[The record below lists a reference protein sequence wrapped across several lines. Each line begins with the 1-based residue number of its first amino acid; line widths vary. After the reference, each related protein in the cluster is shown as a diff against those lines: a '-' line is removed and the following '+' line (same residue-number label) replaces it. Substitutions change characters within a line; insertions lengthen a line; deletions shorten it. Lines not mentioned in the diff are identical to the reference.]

1 MHLKMTPAN
10 EQEWLEALNK
20 RADKLGYQIEP
31 SVKKLG
37 YCLWRSWPGVGRH
50 MVLGRDGDVTLD
62 AIAQKLDEI
71 EPRDHAVPAPP
82 ACGPDLEVVNHHARA
97 RPDTSAPAA
106 AVPQSSPRGG
116 DDQEK
121 PIRPSPRKPSART
134 VLTKASQAPL
144 HLTALYAGRRYDD
157 EVRVSQWRSLN

>member
-1 MHLKMTPAN
+1 MAN
-10 EQEWLEALNK
+10 EQEKLAALMM
-20 RADKLGYQIEP
+20 RANKLGHQIEP

-37 YCLWRSWPGVGRH
+37 YCLWQSWPGVGRY
-50 MVLGRDGDVTLD
+50 MVLGRNDNDGVTLD

-71 EPRDHAVPAPP
+71 EAREHAVPAPP
-82 ACGPDLEVVNHHARA
+82 GCGPDLEVVNHHARA
-97 RPDTSAPAA
+97 RPDTPAPAA

-121 PIRPSPRKPSART
+121 PIHPSPRKPSART

-144 HLTALYAGRRYDD
+144 HLTALYAGRCYDD
-157 EVRVSQWRSLN
+157 